1 MYNEEVR
8 TTMKF
13 TKFNIF
19 TRDGNKEVTA
29 PRRMTLDEAM
39 VAYIAIG
46 IETILKTLME
56 VLLSVTQRQKTENV
70 AKEMQKSFQYVVGN
84 INIVIK

>member
-19 TRDGNKEVTA
+19 TRDGNKAVTA

-39 VAYIAIG
+39 RNFKAFAISG
-46 IETILKTLME
+46 IE
-56 VLLSVTQRQKTENV
+56 
-70 AKEMQKSFQYVVGN
+70 
-84 INIVIK
+84 

>member
-13 TKFNIF
+13 TKLNIF

-39 VAYIAIG
+39 RHFKVLAISG
-46 IETILKTLME
+46 IE
-56 VLLSVTQRQKTENV
+56 
-70 AKEMQKSFQYVVGN
+70 
-84 INIVIK
+84 

>member
-39 VAYIAIG
+39 YYFEALAISG
-46 IETILKTLME
+46 IE
-56 VLLSVTQRQKTENV
+56 
-70 AKEMQKSFQYVVGN
+70 
-84 INIVIK
+84 

>member
-13 TKFNIF
+13 TKLNIF
-19 TRDGNKEVTA
+19 TRDGNNEVTA

-39 VAYIAIG
+39 HYFKALAISG
-46 IETILKTLME
+46 IE
-56 VLLSVTQRQKTENV
+56 
-70 AKEMQKSFQYVVGN
+70 
-84 INIVIK
+84 

>member
-1 MYNEEVR
+1 MYNEEVS

-19 TRDGNKEVTA
+19 KSDGHNEVTA

-39 VAYIAIG
+39 RHFKALAISG
-46 IETILKTLME
+46 IE
-56 VLLSVTQRQKTENV
+56 
-70 AKEMQKSFQYVVGN
+70 
-84 INIVIK
+84 

>member
-1 MYNEEVR
+1 MCNEEVK

-29 PRRMTLDEAM
+29 PLRMTRGEAM
-39 VAYIAIG
+39 RHFKALAISG
-46 IETILKTLME
+46 IE
-56 VLLSVTQRQKTENV
+56 
-70 AKEMQKSFQYVVGN
+70 
-84 INIVIK
+84 

>member
-29 PRRMTLDEAM
+29 PRRMTLDEANT
-39 VAYIAIG
+39 IHISHIG
-46 IETILKTLME
+46 K
-56 VLLSVTQRQKTENV
+56 
-70 AKEMQKSFQYVVGN
+70 
-84 INIVIK
+84 

>member
-29 PRRMTLDEAM
+29 PRIMTLDEAM
-39 VAYIAIG
+39 HHFKALAISG
-46 IETILKTLME
+46 IE
-56 VLLSVTQRQKTENV
+56 
-70 AKEMQKSFQYVVGN
+70 
-84 INIVIK
+84 

>member
-19 TRDGNKEVTA
+19 ARDGNKEVTA

-39 VAYIAIG
+39 LHFKAFAIG
-46 IETILKTLME
+46 GIE
-56 VLLSVTQRQKTENV
+56 
-70 AKEMQKSFQYVVGN
+70 
-84 INIVIK
+84 

>member
-8 TTMKF
+8 TKMKF

-19 TRDGNKEVTA
+19 TRDGYNKEVTA

-39 VAYIAIG
+39 HHFKALAIG
-46 IETILKTLME
+46 GIE
-56 VLLSVTQRQKTENV
+56 
-70 AKEMQKSFQYVVGN
+70 
-84 INIVIK
+84 

>member
-1 MYNEEVR
+1 MATYNEEVR

-19 TRDGNKEVTA
+19 TKDGENIQVTA

-39 VAYIAIG
+39 DYFKALAISG
-46 IETILKTLME
+46 EE
-56 VLLSVTQRQKTENV
+56 
-70 AKEMQKSFQYVVGN
+70 
-84 INIVIK
+84 

>member
-39 VAYIAIG
+39 RHFKAFAIG
-46 IETILKTLME
+46 GIE
-56 VLLSVTQRQKTENV
+56 
-70 AKEMQKSFQYVVGN
+70 
-84 INIVIK
+84 

>member
-1 MYNEEVR
+1 MTKEEEVILR
-8 TTMKF
+8 EKF

-39 VAYIAIG
+39 HYFKALAIG
-46 IETILKTLME
+46 GIE
-56 VLLSVTQRQKTENV
+56 
-70 AKEMQKSFQYVVGN
+70 
-84 INIVIK
+84 

>member
-1 MYNEEVR
+1 MTKEEVR

-39 VAYIAIG
+39 RHFKALAIIG
-46 IETILKTLME
+46 IE
-56 VLLSVTQRQKTENV
+56 
-70 AKEMQKSFQYVVGN
+70 
-84 INIVIK
+84 